1 LRIHVCVIH
10 VCLLVPDVPAA
21 VRLVQRRRRVHA
33 LRAPARGYRHGIP
46 VAHPRLVGPQRVHG
60 RRALD
65 DPLQLIRHELLPA
78 RIRPARLEAP
88 LDEGLERGRPV
99 LLTPALTPGVSS
111 AGGGLRV
118 APRRTRGSHA
128 GASHGLRRPGS
139 EPRDGR
145 VLLEGDVRRGQ
156 RRDRRAGRPGVPS
169 SRSWRGGVPGLRRHR
184 LRPALRGVVASPR
197 LLVGVIGL
205 PRGGVLGGSGR
216 GLTGLVGPGCG
227 RGGSTARGLLLRVL
241 LRGGL
246 AGVIGLPGRGRV
258 TPARAAR
265 WLHHA
270 DLCARLPD
278 QEALGSS
285 RWSSR
290 APPPAPHASKR
301 RAGLPCR
308 VDRCAEARGDVSP
321 RVGGGFG

>member
-1 LRIHVCVIH
+1 MPSLKYSQE
-10 VCLLVPDVPAA
+10 PPGGT
-21 VRLVQRRRRVHA
+21 Q
-33 LRAPARGYRHGIP
+33 RAPVDLSTANLNRSSYLRQAKSHSP
-46 VAHPRLVGPQRVHG
+46 PR
-60 RRALD
+60 
-65 DPLQLIRHELLPA
+65 
-78 RIRPARLEAP
+78 
-88 LDEGLERGRPV
+88 
-99 LLTPALTPGVSS
+99 
-111 AGGGLRV
+111 
-118 APRRTRGSHA
+118 
-128 GASHGLRRPGS
+128 
-139 EPRDGR
+139 
-145 VLLEGDVRRGQ
+145 
-156 RRDRRAGRPGVPS
+156 
-169 SRSWRGGVPGLRRHR
+169 SRRGGVPGLRRHR

-227 RGGSTARGLLLRVL
+227 RGRSTARGLLLRVL

-308 VDRCAEARGDVSP
+308 VDRCAEARGDVRP